1 MEPGYANFDR
11 LSSNPM
17 IDSHA
22 HLAEEAYD
30 EDRVEVLKRASEAG
44 IDSVIVIGYDVS
56 SCYRAIKV
64 VRELAVEKSQ
74 KRDGVP
80 GSRRRG
86 ISKFHGVQLFATV
99 GVAPHHVLETNE
111 NDLAEVRGMLGEDVV
126 VAVGEIGLD
135 YHYDMPPDKQ
145 LELFAHQLEWA
156 AEFQLPVVIHSREA
170 EDDVLSSLREQ
181 KCSRGV
187 IHCFTEGPNMAR
199 SAVELGLHVSFAGI
213 LTFKNADELRGI
225 AAEVPLER
233 ILIETDSP
241 FLAPVPYR
249 GKRNEPA
256 FVVEVARTI
265 AELHGISLEEVGRI
279 TAENA
284 RKLFLLPE

>member
-1 MEPGYANFDR
+1 
-11 LSSNPM
+11 M

-30 EDRVEVLKRASEAG
+30 EDRAEVLTRASEAG
-44 IDSVIVIGYDVS
+44 IDSVIVIGYDAP
-56 SCYRAIKV
+56 SCYRAIEV
-64 VRELAVEKSQ
+64 VQEFGVGKGQE
-74 KRDGVP
+74 RDSVTETQ
-80 GSRRRG
+80 RRG
-86 ISKFHGVQLFATV
+86 ASKSHGVQLFATA

-111 NDLAEVRGMLGEDVV
+111 NDLASVRDMLSEEVV

-145 LELFAHQLEWA
+145 RELFAHQLEWA
-156 AEFQLPVVIHSREA
+156 VEFQLPVVIHSREA
-170 EDDVLSSLREQ
+170 EDDVLSSLREK

-199 SAVELGLHVSFAGI
+199 GAVKLGFYVSFAGI
-213 LTFKNADELRGI
+213 LTFKNAHELRAI

-279 TAENA
+279 TSQNT
-284 RKLFLLPE
+284 RRLFLLPG

>member
-1 MEPGYANFDR
+1 
-11 LSSNPM
+11 M

-44 IDSVIVIGYDVS
+44 IDSVIVIGYDAP
-56 SCYRAIKV
+56 SCHRAIKV
-64 VRELAVEKSQ
+64 VREFGVEKRQ
-74 KRDGVP
+74 ERDRVA
-80 GSRRRG
+80 GSRRSG
-86 ISKFHGVQLFATV
+86 ASKSHGVQLFATA

-111 NDLAEVRGMLGEDVV
+111 NDLASVRNMLSEEVV

-145 LELFAHQLEWA
+145 RELFAHQLEWA
-156 AEFQLPVVIHSREA
+156 VEFQLPVVIHSREA
-170 EDDVLSSLREQ
+170 EDDVLSSLREK

-199 SAVELGLHVSFAGI
+199 GAVKLGFYVSFAGI
-213 LTFKNADELRGI
+213 LTFKNAHALRAI

-279 TAENA
+279 TSENT
-284 RKLFLLPE
+284 RRLFLLPG

>member
-1 MEPGYANFDR
+1 
-11 LSSNPM
+11 M

-30 EDRVEVLKRASEAG
+30 EDRAEVLTRASEAG
-44 IDSVIVIGYDVS
+44 IDSVIVIGYDAP
-56 SCYRAIKV
+56 SCHRAIKV
-64 VRELAVEKSQ
+64 VREFGVEKRQ
-74 KRDGVP
+74 ERDRVA
-80 GSRRRG
+80 GSRRSG
-86 ISKFHGVQLFATV
+86 ASKSHGVQLFATA

-111 NDLAEVRGMLGEDVV
+111 NDLAAVREMLSEEVV

-135 YHYDMPPDKQ
+135 YHYDMPLDKQ
-145 LELFAHQLEWA
+145 RELFAHQLEWA
-156 AEFQLPVVIHSREA
+156 VEFQLPVVIHSREA
-170 EDDVLSSLREQ
+170 EDDVLSSLREK

-199 SAVELGLHVSFAGI
+199 GAVKLGFYVSFAGI
-213 LTFKNADELRGI
+213 LTFKNAHALRAI

-279 TAENA
+279 TSENT
-284 RKLFLLPE
+284 RRLFLLPG

>member
-1 MEPGYANFDR
+1 
-11 LSSNPM
+11 M

-30 EDRVEVLKRASEAG
+30 EDRAEVLTRASEAG
-44 IDSVIVIGYDVS
+44 IDSVIVIGYDAP
-56 SCYRAIKV
+56 SCHRAIEV
-64 VRELAVEKSQ
+64 VREFGVEKGQ
-74 KRDGVP
+74 ERDSVTE
-80 GSRRRG
+80 SRRRG
-86 ISKFHGVQLFATV
+86 ASKSHGVQLFATA

-111 NDLAEVRGMLGEDVV
+111 SDLASVRNMLSEEVV

-145 LELFAHQLEWA
+145 RELFAHQLEWA
-156 AEFQLPVVIHSREA
+156 VEFQLPVVIHSREA
-170 EDDVLSSLREQ
+170 EDDVLSSLREK

-199 SAVELGLHVSFAGI
+199 GAVKLGFYVSFAGI
-213 LTFKNADELRGI
+213 LTFKNAHELRAI

-279 TAENA
+279 TSQNT
-284 RKLFLLPE
+284 RRLFLLPG

>member
-1 MEPGYANFDR
+1 
-11 LSSNPM
+11 M

-44 IDSVIVIGYDVS
+44 IDSVIVIGYDAP
-56 SCYRAIKV
+56 SCHRAIKV
-64 VRELAVEKSQ
+64 VREFGVEKRQ
-74 KRDGVP
+74 ERDRVA
-80 GSRRRG
+80 GSRRSG
-86 ISKFHGVQLFATV
+86 ASKSHGVQLFATA

-111 NDLAEVRGMLGEDVV
+111 NDLAAVREMLSEEVV

-135 YHYDMPPDKQ
+135 YHYDMPLDKQ
-145 LELFAHQLEWA
+145 RELFAHQLEWA
-156 AEFQLPVVIHSREA
+156 VEFQLPVVIHSREA
-170 EDDVLSSLREQ
+170 EDDVLFSLREK

-199 SAVELGLHVSFAGI
+199 GAVKLGFYVSFAGI
-213 LTFKNADELRGI
+213 LTFKNAHELRAI

-279 TAENA
+279 TSENT
-284 RKLFLLPE
+284 RRLFLLPG

>member
-1 MEPGYANFDR
+1 
-11 LSSNPM
+11 M

-44 IDSVIVIGYDVS
+44 IDSVIVIGYDAP
-56 SCYRAIKV
+56 SCHRAIKV
-64 VRELAVEKSQ
+64 VREFGVEKRQ
-74 KRDGVP
+74 ERDRVA
-80 GSRRRG
+80 GSRRSG
-86 ISKFHGVQLFATV
+86 ASKSHGVQLFATA

-111 NDLAEVRGMLGEDVV
+111 NDLASVRDMLSEEVV

-135 YHYDMPPDKQ
+135 YHYDMPLDKQ
-145 LELFAHQLEWA
+145 RELFAHQLEWA
-156 AEFQLPVVIHSREA
+156 VEFQLPVVIHSREA
-170 EDDVLSSLREQ
+170 EDDVLSSLREK

-199 SAVELGLHVSFAGI
+199 GAVKLGFYVSFAGI
-213 LTFKNADELRGI
+213 LTFKNAHALRAI

-279 TAENA
+279 TSENT
-284 RKLFLLPE
+284 RRLFLLPG

>member
-1 MEPGYANFDR
+1 
-11 LSSNPM
+11 M

-30 EDRVEVLKRASEAG
+30 EDRAEVLTRASEAG
-44 IDSVIVIGYDVS
+44 IDSVIVIGYDAP
-56 SCYRAIKV
+56 SCHRAIKV
-64 VRELAVEKSQ
+64 VREFGVEKRQ
-74 KRDGVP
+74 ERDRVA
-80 GSRRRG
+80 GSRRSG
-86 ISKFHGVQLFATV
+86 ASKSHGVQLFATA

-111 NDLAEVRGMLGEDVV
+111 NDLASVRDMLSEEVV

-145 LELFAHQLEWA
+145 RELFAHQLEWA
-156 AEFQLPVVIHSREA
+156 VEFQLPVVIHSREA
-170 EDDVLSSLREQ
+170 EDDVLSSLREK

-199 SAVELGLHVSFAGI
+199 GAVKLGFYVSFAGI
-213 LTFKNADELRGI
+213 LTFKNAHELRAI

-265 AELHGISLEEVGRI
+265 AELHGISLEEVER
-279 TAENA
+279 TTSENT
-284 RKLFLLPE
+284 RRLFLLPG

>member
-1 MEPGYANFDR
+1 MTGV
-11 LSSNPM
+11 
-17 IDSHA
+17 
-22 HLAEEAYD
+22 
-30 EDRVEVLKRASEAG
+30 DRVVKCTCFLADMNDFAVVNEVYSEYFPE
-44 IDSVIVIGYDVS
+44 S
-56 SCYRAIKV
+56 
-64 VRELAVEKSQ
+64 
-74 KRDGVP
+74 
-80 GSRRRG
+80 
-86 ISKFHGVQLFATV
+86 
-99 GVAPHHVLETNE
+99 
-111 NDLAEVRGMLGEDVV
+111 
-126 VAVGEIGLD
+126 
-135 YHYDMPPDKQ
+135 PP
-145 LELFAHQLEWA
+145 
-156 AEFQLPVVIHSREA
+156 
-170 EDDVLSSLREQ
+170 
-181 KCSRGV
+181 
-187 IHCFTEGPNMAR
+187 AR

-284 RKLFLLPE
+284 RRLFLLPE

>member
-1 MEPGYANFDR
+1 
-11 LSSNPM
+11 M

-44 IDSVIVIGYDVS
+44 IDSVIVIGYDAP
-56 SCYRAIKV
+56 SCHRAIKV
-64 VRELAVEKSQ
+64 VREF
-74 KRDGVP
+74 GVVKGQERGRVT
-80 GSRRRG
+80 GSRRSG
-86 ISKFHGVQLFATV
+86 ASKSHGVQLFATA

-111 NDLAEVRGMLGEDVV
+111 NDLASVREMLSEEVV

-135 YHYDMPPDKQ
+135 YHYDMPLDKQ
-145 LELFAHQLEWA
+145 RELFAHQLEWA
-156 AEFQLPVVIHSREA
+156 VEFQLPVVIHSREA
-170 EDDVLSSLREQ
+170 EDDVLSSLREK

-199 SAVELGLHVSFAGI
+199 GAVKLGFYVSFAGI
-213 LTFKNADELRGI
+213 LTFKNAHELRAI

-279 TAENA
+279 TSENT
-284 RKLFLLPE
+284 RRLFLLPG

>member
-1 MEPGYANFDR
+1 
-11 LSSNPM
+11 M

-30 EDRVEVLKRASEAG
+30 EDRAEVLTRASEAG
-44 IDSVIVIGYDVS
+44 IDSVIVIGYDAP
-56 SCYRAIKV
+56 SCYRAIEV
-64 VRELAVEKSQ
+64 VQEFGVGKGQE
-74 KRDGVP
+74 RDSVTET
-80 GSRRRG
+80 RRRG
-86 ISKFHGVQLFATV
+86 ASKSHGVQLFATA

-111 NDLAEVRGMLGEDVV
+111 NDLASVRDMLSEEVV

-145 LELFAHQLEWA
+145 RELFAHQLEWA
-156 AEFQLPVVIHSREA
+156 VEFQLPVVIHSREA
-170 EDDVLSSLREQ
+170 EDDVLSSLREK

-199 SAVELGLHVSFAGI
+199 GAVKLGFYVSFAGI
-213 LTFKNADELRGI
+213 LTFKNAHELRAI

-256 FVVEVARTI
+256 FVVEVARAI

-279 TAENA
+279 TSENT
-284 RKLFLLPE
+284 RRLFLLPG

>member
-1 MEPGYANFDR
+1 
-11 LSSNPM
+11 M

-30 EDRVEVLKRASEAG
+30 EDRAEVLTRASEAG
-44 IDSVIVIGYDVS
+44 IDSVIVIGYDAP
-56 SCYRAIKV
+56 SCHRAIKV
-64 VRELAVEKSQ
+64 VREFGVEKRQ
-74 KRDGVP
+74 ERDRVA
-80 GSRRRG
+80 GSRRSG
-86 ISKFHGVQLFATV
+86 ASKSHGVQLFATA

-111 NDLAEVRGMLGEDVV
+111 SDLASVRNMLSEEVV

-145 LELFAHQLEWA
+145 RELFAHQLEWA
-156 AEFQLPVVIHSREA
+156 VEFQLPVVIHSREA
-170 EDDVLSSLREQ
+170 EDDVLSSLREK

-199 SAVELGLHVSFAGI
+199 GAVKLGFYVSFAGI
-213 LTFKNADELRGI
+213 LTFKNAHELRAI

-265 AELHGISLEEVGRI
+265 AELHGISLEEVERI
-279 TAENA
+279 TSENT
-284 RKLFLLPE
+284 RRLFLLPG

>member
-1 MEPGYANFDR
+1 
-11 LSSNPM
+11 M

-30 EDRVEVLKRASEAG
+30 EDRAEVLTRASEAG
-44 IDSVIVIGYDVS
+44 IDSVIVIGYDAP
-56 SCYRAIKV
+56 SCHRAIKV
-64 VRELAVEKSQ
+64 VREFGVEKRQ
-74 KRDGVP
+74 ERDRVA
-80 GSRRRG
+80 GSRRSG
-86 ISKFHGVQLFATV
+86 ASKSHGVQLFATA

-111 NDLAEVRGMLGEDVV
+111 NDLASVRNMLSEGVV

-145 LELFAHQLEWA
+145 RELFTRQLEWA
-156 AEFQLPVVIHSREA
+156 VEFQLPVVIHSREA
-170 EDDVLSSLREQ
+170 EDDVLSSLREK

-199 SAVELGLHVSFAGI
+199 GAVKLGFYVSFAGI
-213 LTFKNADELRGI
+213 LTFKNAHELRAI

-279 TAENA
+279 TSENT
-284 RKLFLLPE
+284 RRLFLLPG

>member
-1 MEPGYANFDR
+1 
-11 LSSNPM
+11 M

-30 EDRVEVLKRASEAG
+30 EDRAEVLTRASEAG
-44 IDSVIVIGYDVS
+44 IDSVIVIGYDAP
-56 SCYRAIKV
+56 SCYRAIEV
-64 VRELAVEKSQ
+64 VQEFGVGKGQE
-74 KRDGVP
+74 RDSVTETQ
-80 GSRRRG
+80 RRG
-86 ISKFHGVQLFATV
+86 ASKSHGVQLFATA

-111 NDLAEVRGMLGEDVV
+111 NDLASVRDMLSEEVV

-145 LELFAHQLEWA
+145 RELFAHQLEWA
-156 AEFQLPVVIHSREA
+156 VEFQLPVVIHSREA
-170 EDDVLSSLREQ
+170 EDDVLSSLREK

-199 SAVELGLHVSFAGI
+199 GAVKLGFYVSFAGI
-213 LTFKNADELRGI
+213 LTFKNAHELRAI

-256 FVVEVARTI
+256 FVVEVARAI

-279 TAENA
+279 TSENT
-284 RKLFLLPE
+284 RRLFLLPG

>member
-1 MEPGYANFDR
+1 
-11 LSSNPM
+11 M

-30 EDRVEVLKRASEAG
+30 EDRAEVLTRASEAG
-44 IDSVIVIGYDVS
+44 IDSVIVIGYDAP
-56 SCYRAIKV
+56 SCHRAIKV
-64 VRELAVEKSQ
+64 VREFGAEKRQ
-74 KRDGVP
+74 ERDRVA
-80 GSRRRG
+80 GSRRSG
-86 ISKFHGVQLFATV
+86 ASKSHGVQLFATA

-111 NDLAEVRGMLGEDVV
+111 NDLASVRNMLSEEVV

-145 LELFAHQLEWA
+145 RELFAHQLEWA
-156 AEFQLPVVIHSREA
+156 VEFQLPVVIHSREA
-170 EDDVLSSLREQ
+170 EDDVLSSLREK

-199 SAVELGLHVSFAGI
+199 GAVKLGFYVSFAGI
-213 LTFKNADELRGI
+213 LTFKNAHELRAI

-265 AELHGISLEEVGRI
+265 AELHGISLEEVERI
-279 TAENA
+279 TSENT
-284 RKLFLLPE
+284 RRLFLLPG

>member
-1 MEPGYANFDR
+1 
-11 LSSNPM
+11 M

-30 EDRVEVLKRASEAG
+30 EDRAEVLTRASEAG
-44 IDSVIVIGYDVS
+44 IDSVIVIGYDAP
-56 SCYRAIKV
+56 SCHRAIKV
-64 VRELAVEKSQ
+64 VREFGVEKRQ
-74 KRDGVP
+74 ERDRVA
-80 GSRRRG
+80 GSRRSG
-86 ISKFHGVQLFATV
+86 ASKSHGVQLFATA

-111 NDLAEVRGMLGEDVV
+111 NDLASVRNMLSEEVV

-145 LELFAHQLEWA
+145 RELFAHQLEWA
-156 AEFQLPVVIHSREA
+156 VEFQLPVVIHSREA
-170 EDDVLSSLREQ
+170 EDDVLSSLREK

-199 SAVELGLHVSFAGI
+199 GAVKLGFYVSFAGI
-213 LTFKNADELRGI
+213 LTFKNAHELRAI

-279 TAENA
+279 TSENT
-284 RKLFLLPE
+284 RRLFLLPG

>member
-1 MEPGYANFDR
+1 
-11 LSSNPM
+11 M

-30 EDRVEVLKRASEAG
+30 EDRAEVLTRASEAG
-44 IDSVIVIGYDVS
+44 IDSVIVIGYDAP
-56 SCYRAIKV
+56 SCHRAIKV
-64 VRELAVEKSQ
+64 VREFGVEKRQ
-74 KRDGVP
+74 ERDRVA
-80 GSRRRG
+80 GSRRSG
-86 ISKFHGVQLFATV
+86 ASKSHGVQLFATA

-111 NDLAEVRGMLGEDVV
+111 NDLASVRNMLSEEVV

-145 LELFAHQLEWA
+145 RELFAHQLEWA
-156 AEFQLPVVIHSREA
+156 VEFQLPVVIHSREA
-170 EDDVLSSLREQ
+170 EDDVLSSLREK

-199 SAVELGLHVSFAGI
+199 GAVKLGFYVSFAGI
-213 LTFKNADELRGI
+213 LTFKNAHELRAI

-256 FVVEVARTI
+256 FVVEVARVI

-279 TAENA
+279 TSENT
-284 RKLFLLPE
+284 RRLFLLPG

>member
-1 MEPGYANFDR
+1 
-11 LSSNPM
+11 M

-44 IDSVIVIGYDVS
+44 IDSVIVIGYDAP
-56 SCYRAIKV
+56 SCHRAIEV
-64 VRELAVEKSQ
+64 VREFGVEKGQ
-74 KRDGVP
+74 ERDKVT
-80 GSRRRG
+80 GSRRSG
-86 ISKFHGVQLFATV
+86 ASKSHGVQLFATA

-111 NDLAEVRGMLGEDVV
+111 SDLASVRNMLSEEVV

-145 LELFAHQLEWA
+145 RELFAHQLEWA
-156 AEFQLPVVIHSREA
+156 VEFQLPVVIHSREA
-170 EDDVLSSLREQ
+170 EDDVLSSLREK

-199 SAVELGLHVSFAGI
+199 GAVKLGFYVSFAGI
-213 LTFKNADELRGI
+213 LTFKNAHELRAI

-279 TAENA
+279 TSENT
-284 RKLFLLPE
+284 RRLFLLPG

>member
-1 MEPGYANFDR
+1 
-11 LSSNPM
+11 M

-30 EDRVEVLKRASEAG
+30 EDRAEVLTRASEAG
-44 IDSVIVIGYDVS
+44 IDSVIVIGYDAP
-56 SCYRAIKV
+56 SCHRAIKV
-64 VRELAVEKSQ
+64 VREFGVEKRQ
-74 KRDGVP
+74 ERDRVA
-80 GSRRRG
+80 GSRRSG
-86 ISKFHGVQLFATV
+86 ASKSHGVQLFATA

-111 NDLAEVRGMLGEDVV
+111 SDLASVRNMLSEEVV

-145 LELFAHQLEWA
+145 RELFAHQLEWA
-156 AEFQLPVVIHSREA
+156 VEFQLPVVIHSREA
-170 EDDVLSSLREQ
+170 EDDVLSSLREK

-187 IHCFTEGPNMAR
+187 IHCFTEGPVMAR
-199 SAVELGLHVSFAGI
+199 GAVKLGFYVSFAGI
-213 LTFKNADELRGI
+213 LTFKNAHELRAI

-256 FVVEVARTI
+256 FVVEVARAI

-279 TAENA
+279 TSENT
-284 RKLFLLPE
+284 RRLFLLPG

>member
-1 MEPGYANFDR
+1 
-11 LSSNPM
+11 M

-44 IDSVIVIGYDVS
+44 IDSVIVIGYDAP
-56 SCYRAIKV
+56 SCHRAIEV
-64 VRELAVEKSQ
+64 VREFGVEKGQ
-74 KRDGVP
+74 ERDSVTE
-80 GSRRRG
+80 SRRRG
-86 ISKFHGVQLFATV
+86 ASKSHGVQLFATA

-111 NDLAEVRGMLGEDVV
+111 SDLASVRNMLSEEVV

-145 LELFAHQLEWA
+145 RELFAHQLEWA
-156 AEFQLPVVIHSREA
+156 VEFQLPVVIHSREA
-170 EDDVLSSLREQ
+170 EDDVLSSLREK

-199 SAVELGLHVSFAGI
+199 GAVKLGFYVSFAGI
-213 LTFKNADELRGI
+213 LTFKNAHELRAI

-279 TAENA
+279 TSENT
-284 RKLFLLPE
+284 RRLFLLPG

>member
-1 MEPGYANFDR
+1 
-11 LSSNPM
+11 M

-30 EDRVEVLKRASEAG
+30 EDRAEVLTRASEAG
-44 IDSVIVIGYDVS
+44 IDSVIVIGYDAP
-56 SCYRAIKV
+56 SCHRAIEV
-64 VRELAVEKSQ
+64 VREFGVEKGQ
-74 KRDGVP
+74 ERDSVTE
-80 GSRRRG
+80 SRRREA
-86 ISKFHGVQLFATV
+86 SKSHGVQLFATA

-111 NDLAEVRGMLGEDVV
+111 NDLASVRDMLSEEVV

-145 LELFAHQLEWA
+145 RELFAHQLEWA
-156 AEFQLPVVIHSREA
+156 VEFQLPVVIHSREA
-170 EDDVLSSLREQ
+170 EDDVLSSLREK

-199 SAVELGLHVSFAGI
+199 GAVKLGFYVSFAGI
-213 LTFKNADELRGI
+213 LTFKNAHELRAI

-256 FVVEVARTI
+256 FVVEVARAI

-279 TAENA
+279 TSENT
-284 RKLFLLPE
+284 RRLFLLPG

>member
-1 MEPGYANFDR
+1 
-11 LSSNPM
+11 M

-30 EDRVEVLKRASEAG
+30 EDRAEVLTRASEAG
-44 IDSVIVIGYDVS
+44 IDSVIVIGYDAP
-56 SCYRAIKV
+56 SCHRAIEV
-64 VRELAVEKSQ
+64 VREFGVEKGQ
-74 KRDGVP
+74 ERDSVTE
-80 GSRRRG
+80 SRRRG
-86 ISKFHGVQLFATV
+86 ASKSHGVQLFATA

-111 NDLAEVRGMLGEDVV
+111 SDLASVRNMLSEEVV

-145 LELFAHQLEWA
+145 RELFAHQLEWA
-156 AEFQLPVVIHSREA
+156 VEFQLPVVIHSREA
-170 EDDVLSSLREQ
+170 EDDVLSSLREK

-187 IHCFTEGPNMAR
+187 IHCFTEGPVMAR
-199 SAVELGLHVSFAGI
+199 GAVKLGFYVSFAGI
-213 LTFKNADELRGI
+213 LTFKNAHELRAI

-256 FVVEVARTI
+256 FVVEVARAI
-265 AELHGISLEEVGRI
+265 AELHGISLEEVARI
-279 TAENA
+279 TSQNT
-284 RKLFLLPE
+284 RRLFLLPG

>member
-1 MEPGYANFDR
+1 
-11 LSSNPM
+11 M

-30 EDRVEVLKRASEAG
+30 EDRAEVLTRASEAG
-44 IDSVIVIGYDVS
+44 IDSVIVIGYDAP
-56 SCYRAIKV
+56 SCYRAIEV
-64 VRELAVEKSQ
+64 VQEFGVGKGQE
-74 KRDGVP
+74 RDSVTET
-80 GSRRRG
+80 RRRG
-86 ISKFHGVQLFATV
+86 ASKSHGVQLFATA

-111 NDLAEVRGMLGEDVV
+111 SDLASVRNMLSEEVV

-145 LELFAHQLEWA
+145 RELFAHQLEWA
-156 AEFQLPVVIHSREA
+156 VEFQLPVVIHSREA
-170 EDDVLSSLREQ
+170 EDDVLSSLREK

-199 SAVELGLHVSFAGI
+199 GAVKLGFYVSFAGI
-213 LTFKNADELRGI
+213 LTFKNAHELRAI

-279 TAENA
+279 TSENT
-284 RKLFLLPE
+284 RRLFLLPG

>member
-1 MEPGYANFDR
+1 
-11 LSSNPM
+11 M

-44 IDSVIVIGYDVS
+44 IDSVIVIGYDAP
-56 SCYRAIKV
+56 SCHRAIKV
-64 VRELAVEKSQ
+64 VREFGVEKRQ
-74 KRDGVP
+74 ERDRVA
-80 GSRRRG
+80 GSRRSG
-86 ISKFHGVQLFATV
+86 ASKSHGVQLFATA

-111 NDLAEVRGMLGEDVV
+111 NDLASVRNMLSEEVV

-145 LELFAHQLEWA
+145 RELFAHQLEWA
-156 AEFQLPVVIHSREA
+156 VEFQLPVVIHSREA
-170 EDDVLSSLREQ
+170 EDDVLSSLREK

-199 SAVELGLHVSFAGI
+199 GAVKLGFYVSFAGI
-213 LTFKNADELRGI
+213 LTFKNAHELRAI

-265 AELHGISLEEVGRI
+265 AELHGISLEEVER
-279 TAENA
+279 TTSENT
-284 RKLFLLPE
+284 RRLFLLPG

>member
-1 MEPGYANFDR
+1 
-11 LSSNPM
+11 M

-30 EDRVEVLKRASEAG
+30 EDRAEVLTRASEAG
-44 IDSVIVIGYDVS
+44 IDSVIVIGYDAP
-56 SCYRAIKV
+56 SCHRAIKV
-64 VRELAVEKSQ
+64 VREFGVEKRQ
-74 KRDGVP
+74 ERDGVA
-80 GSRRRG
+80 GSRRSG
-86 ISKFHGVQLFATV
+86 ASKSHGVQLFATA

-111 NDLAEVRGMLGEDVV
+111 NDLASVRNMLSEEVV

-145 LELFAHQLEWA
+145 RELFTRQLEWA
-156 AEFQLPVVIHSREA
+156 VEFQLPVVIHSREA
-170 EDDVLSSLREQ
+170 EDDVLSSLREK

-199 SAVELGLHVSFAGI
+199 GAVKLGFYVSFAGI
-213 LTFKNADELRGI
+213 LTFKNAHELRAI

-279 TAENA
+279 TSENT
-284 RKLFLLPE
+284 RRLFLLPG

>member
-1 MEPGYANFDR
+1 
-11 LSSNPM
+11 M

-30 EDRVEVLKRASEAG
+30 EDRAEVLTRASEAG
-44 IDSVIVIGYDVS
+44 IDSVIVIGYDAP
-56 SCYRAIKV
+56 SCHRAIKV
-64 VRELAVEKSQ
+64 VREFGAEKRQ
-74 KRDGVP
+74 ERDRVA
-80 GSRRRG
+80 GSRRSG
-86 ISKFHGVQLFATV
+86 ASKSHGVQLFATA

-111 NDLAEVRGMLGEDVV
+111 NDLASVRNMLSEEVV

-135 YHYDMPPDKQ
+135 YHYDMPLDKQ
-145 LELFAHQLEWA
+145 RELFAHQLEWA
-156 AEFQLPVVIHSREA
+156 VEFQLPVVIHSREA
-170 EDDVLSSLREQ
+170 EDDVLSSLRE
-181 KCSRGV
+181 KECSRGV

-199 SAVELGLHVSFAGI
+199 GAVKLGFYVSFAGI
-213 LTFKNADELRGI
+213 LTFKNAHALRAI

-265 AELHGISLEEVGRI
+265 AELHGISLEEVER
-279 TAENA
+279 TTSENT
-284 RKLFLLPE
+284 RRLFLLPG

>member
-1 MEPGYANFDR
+1 
-11 LSSNPM
+11 M

-30 EDRVEVLKRASEAG
+30 EDRAEVLTRASEAG
-44 IDSVIVIGYDVS
+44 IDSVIVIGYDAP
-56 SCYRAIKV
+56 SCHRAIEV
-64 VRELAVEKSQ
+64 VREFGVEKGQ
-74 KRDGVP
+74 ERDSVTE
-80 GSRRRG
+80 SRRRG
-86 ISKFHGVQLFATV
+86 ASKSHGVQLFATA

-111 NDLAEVRGMLGEDVV
+111 SDLASVRNMLSEEVV

-145 LELFAHQLEWA
+145 RELFAHQLEWA
-156 AEFQLPVVIHSREA
+156 VEFQLPVVIHSREA
-170 EDDVLSSLREQ
+170 EDDVLSSLREK

-199 SAVELGLHVSFAGI
+199 GAVKLGFYVSFAGI
-213 LTFKNADELRGI
+213 LTFKNAHELRAI

-265 AELHGISLEEVGRI
+265 AELHGISLEEAGRI
-279 TAENA
+279 TSENT
-284 RKLFLLPE
+284 RRLFLLPG

>member
-1 MEPGYANFDR
+1 
-11 LSSNPM
+11 M

-30 EDRVEVLKRASEAG
+30 EDRAEVLTRASEAG
-44 IDSVIVIGYDVS
+44 IDSVIVIGYDAP
-56 SCYRAIKV
+56 SCYRAIEV
-64 VRELAVEKSQ
+64 VQEFGVGKGQE
-74 KRDGVP
+74 RDSVTET
-80 GSRRRG
+80 RRRG
-86 ISKFHGVQLFATV
+86 ASKSHGVQLFATA

-111 NDLAEVRGMLGEDVV
+111 NDLASVRDMLSEEVV

-145 LELFAHQLEWA
+145 RELFAHQLEWA
-156 AEFQLPVVIHSREA
+156 VEFQLPVVIHSREA
-170 EDDVLSSLREQ
+170 EDDVLSSLREK

-199 SAVELGLHVSFAGI
+199 GAVKLGFYVSFAGI
-213 LTFKNADELRGI
+213 LTFKNAHELRAI

-279 TAENA
+279 TSQNT
-284 RKLFLLPE
+284 RRLFLLPG

>member
-1 MEPGYANFDR
+1 
-11 LSSNPM
+11 M

-30 EDRVEVLKRASEAG
+30 EDRAEVLTRASEAG
-44 IDSVIVIGYDVS
+44 IDSVIVIGYDAP
-56 SCYRAIKV
+56 SCHRAIEV
-64 VRELAVEKSQ
+64 VREFGVEKGQ
-74 KRDGVP
+74 ERDSVTE
-80 GSRRRG
+80 SRRRG
-86 ISKFHGVQLFATV
+86 ASKSHGVQLFATA

-111 NDLAEVRGMLGEDVV
+111 SDLASVRNMLSEEVV

-145 LELFAHQLEWA
+145 RELFAHQLEWA
-156 AEFQLPVVIHSREA
+156 VEFQLPVVIHSREA
-170 EDDVLSSLREQ
+170 EDDVLSNLREK

-187 IHCFTEGPNMAR
+187 IHCFTEGPVMAR
-199 SAVELGLHVSFAGI
+199 GAVKLGFYVSFAGI
-213 LTFKNADELRGI
+213 LTFKNAHELRAI

-279 TAENA
+279 TSENT
-284 RKLFLLPE
+284 RRLFLLPG

>member
-1 MEPGYANFDR
+1 
-11 LSSNPM
+11 M

-30 EDRVEVLKRASEAG
+30 EDRAEVLTRASEAG
-44 IDSVIVIGYDVS
+44 IDSVIVIGYDAP
-56 SCYRAIKV
+56 SCHRAIEV
-64 VRELAVEKSQ
+64 VREFGVEKGQ
-74 KRDGVP
+74 ERDSVTE
-80 GSRRRG
+80 SRRRG
-86 ISKFHGVQLFATV
+86 ASKSHGVQLFATA

-111 NDLAEVRGMLGEDVV
+111 SDLASVRNMLSEEVV

-145 LELFAHQLEWA
+145 RELFAHQLEWA
-156 AEFQLPVVIHSREA
+156 VEFQLPVVIHSREA
-170 EDDVLSSLREQ
+170 EDDVLSSLREK

-187 IHCFTEGPNMAR
+187 IHCFTEGPDMAR
-199 SAVELGLHVSFAGI
+199 GAVKLGFYVSFAGI
-213 LTFKNADELRGI
+213 LTFKNAHALRAI

-256 FVVEVARTI
+256 FVVEVARAI

-279 TAENA
+279 TSENT
-284 RKLFLLPE
+284 RRLFLLPG

>member
-1 MEPGYANFDR
+1 
-11 LSSNPM
+11 M

-30 EDRVEVLKRASEAG
+30 EDRAEVLTRASEAG
-44 IDSVIVIGYDVS
+44 IDSVIVIGYDAP
-56 SCYRAIKV
+56 SCHRAIKV
-64 VRELAVEKSQ
+64 VREFGVAKGQE
-74 KRDGVP
+74 RDSVTE
-80 GSRRRG
+80 SRRRG
-86 ISKFHGVQLFATV
+86 ASKSHGVQLFATA

-111 NDLAEVRGMLGEDVV
+111 NDLASVRNMLSEEVV

-135 YHYDMPPDKQ
+135 YHYDMPPGKQ
-145 LELFAHQLEWA
+145 RELFAHQLEWA
-156 AEFQLPVVIHSREA
+156 VEFQLPVVIHSREA
-170 EDDVLSSLREQ
+170 EDDVLSSLREK

-199 SAVELGLHVSFAGI
+199 GAVKLGFYVSFAGI
-213 LTFKNADELRGI
+213 LTFKNAHELRAI

-265 AELHGISLEEVGRI
+265 AELHGISLEEVERI
-279 TAENA
+279 TSENT
-284 RKLFLLPE
+284 RRLFLLPG

>member
-1 MEPGYANFDR
+1 
-11 LSSNPM
+11 M

-30 EDRVEVLKRASEAG
+30 EDRAEVLTRASEAG
-44 IDSVIVIGYDVS
+44 IDSVIVIGYDAP
-56 SCYRAIKV
+56 SCYRAIEV
-64 VRELAVEKSQ
+64 VQEFGVGKGQE
-74 KRDGVP
+74 RDSVTETQ
-80 GSRRRG
+80 RRG
-86 ISKFHGVQLFATV
+86 ASKSHGVQLFATA

-111 NDLAEVRGMLGEDVV
+111 NDLASVRDMLSEEVV

-145 LELFAHQLEWA
+145 RELFAHQLEWA
-156 AEFQLPVVIHSREA
+156 VEFQLPVVIHSREA
-170 EDDVLSSLREQ
+170 EDDVLSSLREK

-199 SAVELGLHVSFAGI
+199 GAVKLGFYVSFAGI
-213 LTFKNADELRGI
+213 LTFKNAHELRAI

-265 AELHGISLEEVGRI
+265 AELHGISLEEVARI
-279 TAENA
+279 TSQNT
-284 RKLFLLPE
+284 RRLFLLPG

>member
-1 MEPGYANFDR
+1 
-11 LSSNPM
+11 M

-22 HLAEEAYD
+22 HLSEEAYD
-30 EDRVEVLKRASEAG
+30 EDRAEVLTRASEAG
-44 IDSVIVIGYDVS
+44 IDSVIVIGYDAP
-56 SCYRAIKV
+56 SCHRAIKV
-64 VRELAVEKSQ
+64 VREFGVEKRQ
-74 KRDGVP
+74 ERDRVA
-80 GSRRRG
+80 GSRRSG
-86 ISKFHGVQLFATV
+86 ASKSHGVQLFATA

-111 NDLAEVRGMLGEDVV
+111 NDLASVRNMLSEEVV

-145 LELFAHQLEWA
+145 RELFAHQLEWA
-156 AEFQLPVVIHSREA
+156 VEFQLPVVIHSREA
-170 EDDVLSSLREQ
+170 EDDVLSSLREK

-199 SAVELGLHVSFAGI
+199 GAVKLGFYVSFAGI
-213 LTFKNADELRGI
+213 LTFKNAHELRAI

-265 AELHGISLEEVGRI
+265 AELHGISLEEVER
-279 TAENA
+279 TTSENT
-284 RKLFLLPE
+284 RRLFLLPG

>member
-1 MEPGYANFDR
+1 
-11 LSSNPM
+11 M

-30 EDRVEVLKRASEAG
+30 EDRAEVLTRASEAG
-44 IDSVIVIGYDVS
+44 IDSVIVIGYDAP
-56 SCYRAIKV
+56 SCHRAIEV
-64 VRELAVEKSQ
+64 VREFGVEKGQ
-74 KRDGVP
+74 ERDKVT
-80 GSRRRG
+80 GSRRSRA
-86 ISKFHGVQLFATV
+86 SKSHGVQLFATA

-111 NDLAEVRGMLGEDVV
+111 NDLASVRNMLSEEVV

-145 LELFAHQLEWA
+145 RELFAHQLEWA
-156 AEFQLPVVIHSREA
+156 VEFQLPVVIHSREA
-170 EDDVLSSLREQ
+170 EDDVLSSLREK

-199 SAVELGLHVSFAGI
+199 GAVKLGFYVSFAGI
-213 LTFKNADELRGI
+213 LTFKNAHELRAI

-279 TAENA
+279 TSENT
-284 RKLFLLPE
+284 RRLFLLPG

>member
-1 MEPGYANFDR
+1 
-11 LSSNPM
+11 M

-22 HLAEEAYD
+22 HLAAEAYD

-44 IDSVIVIGYDVS
+44 IDSVIVIGYDAP
-56 SCYRAIKV
+56 SCHRAIKV
-64 VRELAVEKSQ
+64 VREFGVAKGQE
-74 KRDGVP
+74 RDSVTE
-80 GSRRRG
+80 SRRRG
-86 ISKFHGVQLFATV
+86 ASKSHGVQLFATV

-111 NDLAEVRGMLGEDVV
+111 NDLASVRNMLSEEAV

-145 LELFAHQLEWA
+145 RELFAHQLEWA
-156 AEFQLPVVIHSREA
+156 VEFQLPVVIHSREA
-170 EDDVLSSLREQ
+170 EDDVLSSLREK

-199 SAVELGLHVSFAGI
+199 GAVKLGFYVSFAGI
-213 LTFKNADELRGI
+213 LTFKNAHELRAI

-279 TAENA
+279 TSENT
-284 RKLFLLPE
+284 RRLFLLPG

>member
-1 MEPGYANFDR
+1 
-11 LSSNPM
+11 M

-30 EDRVEVLKRASEAG
+30 EDRAEVLTRASEAG
-44 IDSVIVIGYDVS
+44 IDSVIVIGYDAP
-56 SCYRAIKV
+56 SCHRAIEV
-64 VRELAVEKSQ
+64 VREFGVEKGQ
-74 KRDGVP
+74 ERDSVTET
-80 GSRRRG
+80 RRRG
-86 ISKFHGVQLFATV
+86 ASKSHGVQLFATA

-111 NDLAEVRGMLGEDVV
+111 SDLASVRNMLSEEVV

-145 LELFAHQLEWA
+145 RELFAHQLEWA
-156 AEFQLPVVIHSREA
+156 VEFQLPVVIHSREA
-170 EDDVLSSLREQ
+170 EDDVLSSLREK

-199 SAVELGLHVSFAGI
+199 GAVKLGFYVSFAGI
-213 LTFKNADELRGI
+213 LTFKNAHELRAI

-279 TAENA
+279 TSENT
-284 RKLFLLPE
+284 RRLFLLPG

>member
-1 MEPGYANFDR
+1 
-11 LSSNPM
+11 M

-30 EDRVEVLKRASEAG
+30 EDRAEVLTRASEAG
-44 IDSVIVIGYDVS
+44 IDSVIVIGYDAP
-56 SCYRAIKV
+56 SCHRAIKV
-64 VRELAVEKSQ
+64 VREFGVEKRQ
-74 KRDGVP
+74 ERDRVA
-80 GSRRRG
+80 GSRRSG
-86 ISKFHGVQLFATV
+86 ASKSHGVQLFATA

-111 NDLAEVRGMLGEDVV
+111 NDLASVREMLSEEVV

-135 YHYDMPPDKQ
+135 YHYDMPLDKQ
-145 LELFAHQLEWA
+145 RELFAHQLEWA
-156 AEFQLPVVIHSREA
+156 VEFQLPVVIHSREA
-170 EDDVLSSLREQ
+170 EDDVLSSLREK

-199 SAVELGLHVSFAGI
+199 GAVKLGFYVSFAGI
-213 LTFKNADELRGI
+213 LTFKNAHELRAI

-265 AELHGISLEEVGRI
+265 AELHGISLEEVERI
-279 TAENA
+279 TSENT
-284 RKLFLLPE
+284 RRLFLLPG